1 MLSKREKQVKNLIEE
16 NREEEGNEREKLK
29 PRCHLN
35 PKKLSRLCFL
45 HMPELQKV
53 IFCIIR
59 NKRPQSAFPAN
70 SRLVIFA
77 LN

>member
-16 NREEEGNEREKLK
+16 NGEEEGKRKGKVETAVSLK
-29 PRCHLN
+29 SQKTISIVL
-35 PKKLSRLCFL
+35 L

-70 SRLVIFA
+70 IQLVIFA